1 MGRYVVFSLEA
12 GPGQVAGV
20 FGKLATS
27 SGISC
32 RTIHWFGGKV
42 FYSLRQCL
50 RQSASQLSQHSQGI
64 FLIFL
69 LTCAFLIL
77 VTVAV
82 HTFQSEAPSITGLLL
97 LSRVVSKMSQV
108 TAALDTGTS
117 FIARHQAFR
126 TIWSLPFTI
135 VYVHVFISYNY
146 SRYIKFMVIVYVFLH
161 MQSFTYTLHIYIYIS
176 QPIHRSTRSRSRR
189 NSEVIPPDD
198 FQQVAA
204 AMFGARR
211 WAFWSMGSLWAEFPS

>member
-146 SRYIKFMVIVYVFLH
+146 SRYIKFMVIVYVF
-161 MQSFTYTLHIYIYIS
+161 FTYAIIHIYFAYIYIS

>member
-1 MGRYVVFSLEA
+1 M
-12 GPGQVAGV
+12 
-20 FGKLATS
+20 
-27 SGISC
+27 
-32 RTIHWFGGKV
+32 
-42 FYSLRQCL
+42 
-50 RQSASQLSQHSQGI
+50 
-64 FLIFL
+64 
-69 LTCAFLIL
+69 
-77 VTVAV
+77 TVAV

-146 SRYIKFMVIVYVFLH
+146 SRYVKFMVIVYVLLFFLH
-161 MQSFTYTLHIYIYIS
+161 MQSFTYTLHIYNIYIYISIYLSIYIYIYIS
-176 QPIHRSTRSRSRR
+176 QPIHRSARSRSRR

-198 FQQVAA
+198 FQQVAT

-211 WAFWSMGSLWAEFPS
+211 WAF